1 MEIKEKMKKEALW
14 RMKSLKL
21 HEFEAVICNLV
32 NELIF
37 DKERTYSDEEIE
49 RLVSIKF
56 KKLFPYI

>member
-1 MEIKEKMKKEALW
+1 MTLFEGLC
-14 RMKSLKL
+14 KSLNVKQWSK
-21 HEFEAVICNLV
+21 FEAVICNLV